1 MISSSR
7 RLIFSFRAA
16 DITSVVN
23 ADLNDREIRKAL
35 IHKLRSQPSSP
46 KEVIEELRV
55 HNGNAIAD
63 VVALDTEAHC
73 YEIKG
78 CNDKI
83 ERIIVQGSYY
93 NACFRRIT
101 LVTTEHS
108 LPKALKIIPPFWGI
122 MVACVHNNEVR
133 LDNVKNA
140 RNNPSFSKHIAL
152 LTLWKSE
159 MLSLIDDQ
167 QHHRKPREIL
177 AQLIAAAKGK
187 IELSAQICDLLL
199 DRHRAMHS
207 GRPAQDHV
215 GNMRIHRRLDSGG
228 RSTVA
233 A

>member
-1 MISSSR
+1 M
-7 RLIFSFRAA
+7 
-16 DITSVVN
+16 DHEN
-23 ADLNDREIRKAL
+23 LNDAEIRKAL
-35 IHKLRSQPSSP
+35 IHKLRNQSAQPRA
-46 KEVIEELRV
+46 VIEELRV

-63 VVALDTEAHC
+63 VVSLDTEAHC

-108 LPKALKIIPPFWGI
+108 LRKALKITPHFWGI
-122 MVACVHNNEVR
+122 MVACAHGDEVR
-133 LDNVKNA
+133 LEDVRRAK
-140 RNNPSFSKHIAL
+140 NNPNFSKHIAL

-159 MLSLIDDQ
+159 MLNLIEDQ
-167 QHHRKPREIL
+167 EHHRKPREIL

-187 IELSAQICDLLL
+187 IELSTQICDLLL
-199 DRHRAMHS
+199 DRHRATHS
-207 GRPAQDHV
+207 GRPVQNHV
-215 GNMRIHRRLDSGG
+215 GDVRIHRRLNNGG
-228 RSTVA
+228 RHAVA